1 MIAVVPGYADVVD
14 VEADTRVRADAGLEI
29 GDADRYVIDAGE
41 NERASSLGAGAEDSI
56 CGAVRVARKRILSIT
71 KEDRPM
77 NMPGIEFLRDRK
89 GRRKAVLIDL
99 KKHKRLWEDL
109 YDAYLAHSRRGER
122 RESLALVKRLVEA
135 RAKRRTRG

>member
-1 MIAVVPGYADVVD
+1 
-14 VEADTRVRADAGLEI
+14 
-29 GDADRYVIDAGE
+29 
-41 NERASSLGAGAEDSI
+41 
-56 CGAVRVARKRILSIT
+56 
-71 KEDRPM
+71 M

-109 YDAYLAHSRRGER
+109 YDAYLAQSRRGDR
-122 RESLALVKRLVEA
+122 RETLALVKRLVEA